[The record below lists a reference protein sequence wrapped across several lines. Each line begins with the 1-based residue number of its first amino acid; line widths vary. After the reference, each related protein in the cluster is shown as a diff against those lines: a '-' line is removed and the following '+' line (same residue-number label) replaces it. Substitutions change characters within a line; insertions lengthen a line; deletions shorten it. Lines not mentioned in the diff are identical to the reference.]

1 LKIGDAVERVGFEQ
15 KDDWRLSYALNPF
28 KIKRTK
34 EGYEIYQ
41 WIEFDQTGKVPT
53 KLNLGITKIT
63 VNDAVVHAFECK
75 PFWVI
80 CKFKNPE

>member
-1 LKIGDAVERVGFEQ
+1 MISKLPV
-15 KDDWRLSYALNPF
+15 
-28 KIKRTK
+28 KRTK

-53 KLNLGITKIT
+53 ELNLGITKIT

>member
-1 LKIGDAVERVGFEQ
+1 
-15 KDDWRLSYALNPF
+15 
-28 KIKRTK
+28 
-34 EGYEIYQ
+34 
-41 WIEFDQTGKVPT
+41 VPT
-53 KLNLGITKIT
+53 ELNLGITKIT